1 MSGAVSCSGGVR
13 WLVSREYAGWLTVFR
28 LSLCGRWTAQLNP
41 DDLFDPQTNIELGSF
56 YLTELSRLFP
66 QKLSASIASYNAGPH
81 IVRDWVEGDGRPDD
95 EWVESIP
102 YAQTRSYVKRV
113 MRSLQAYQL
122 LY

>member
-1 MSGAVSCSGGVR
+1 VKGWV
-13 WLVSREYAGWLTVFR
+13 AGD
-28 LSLCGRWTAQLNP
+28 A
-41 DDLFDPQTNIELGSF
+41 
-56 YLTELSRLFP
+56 
-66 QKLSASIASYNAGPH
+66 
-81 IVRDWVEGDGRPDD
+81 RPDD